1 MWYALDTVI
10 GALLIGTWV
19 NSMLLSIE
27 MEQAIYYYT
36 NFPNDNWMLKCLVTT
51 ALTVDA
57 VSALCNY
64 ASVYLYCITHWGEP
78 TYLQNQYWPVPL
90 YLFATGLVASLVQSF
105 LAVRY
110 WNLTKN
116 KLVTPILFLLIL
128 SAVRTYI
135 LIHSFHPSSTPPNQP
150 CTQIGGA
157 FSSAVTIATFP
168 TYAERSK
175 VRIPGTIFLVSEA
188 VTDLCIAL
196 ALIFEFRRIKTN
208 FEETKSLLNRLVVQ
222 TLQTGT
228 AGATLALA
236 AVIAFLIDNETNVPT
251 GFAYCLGHIYC
262 LTMLSNLNFRTSSKA
277 NSSKG
282 TSSGGV
288 SGSRANRGPTQTMDD
303 YGGIHVYKTAVV
315 HIDRPK
321 SSRPDFSAP
330 CLSAEN
336 PVDQNSAVEIEM
348 QVNDGE
354 SYHSKNPDLFSV

>member
-1 MWYALDTVI
+1 
-10 GALLIGTWV
+10 
-19 NSMLLSIE
+19 MLLSIE
-27 MEQAIYYYT
+27 MKQAFYYYT

-51 ALTVDA
+51 VLTVDA
-57 VSALCNY
+57 VSVLSNY

-110 WNLTKN
+110 WNLSKN

-128 SAVRTYI
+128 SA
-135 LIHSFHPSSTPPNQP
+135 
-150 CTQIGGA
+150 IGGA

-188 VTDLCIAL
+188 VTDLSIAL

-208 FEETKSLLNRLVVQ
+208 FKETKSLLNRLVVK
-222 TLQTGT
+222 TLQTGA

-251 GFAYCLGHIYC
+251 GIAYCLGRIYC
-262 LTMLSNLNFRTSSKA
+262 LTLLSNLNFRTSRKA
-277 NSSKG
+277 TSNKD
-282 TSSGGV
+282 TSSGRV
-288 SGSRANRGPTQTMDD
+288 SGSRANRGATQTMDD
-303 YGGIHVYKTAVV
+303 YGGIHVYKSAVV

-336 PVDQNSAVEIEM
+336 PVDQNSAVEIEI